1 MLDSYVSY
9 IPVCLI
15 SIGIAWVF
23 RKLRPIV
30 LQVFISFLFPIIVS
44 FALAFIPEL
53 LKPSPPGE
61 AWFAWALILG
71 ATWTMVAVPVCIA
84 AVIVFN
90 TIGKA
95 KVKSE
100 KDQKNLDSDAGQ
112 PKTPETN

>member
-15 SIGIAWVF
+15 SIGIAWAF

-30 LQVFISFLFPIIVS
+30 LQVFISFIIPIIVS

-61 AWFAWALILG
+61 AWLAWTLILG
-71 ATWTMVAVPVCIA
+71 ATWAMVAVPVCLV
-84 AVIVFN
+84 AVTAFN
-90 TIGKA
+90 VIGKA
-95 KVKSE
+95 KE
-100 KDQKNLDSDAGQ
+100 KAELK
-112 PKTPETN
+112 P

>member
-1 MLDSYVSY
+1 MLNLLDASY

-15 SIGIAWVF
+15 SIGSAWLF

-30 LQVFISFLFPIIVS
+30 FQVYLSFIVPIVFS
-44 FALAFIPEL
+44 FALAFVPEL

-71 ATWTMVAVPVCIA
+71 ATWSMAAVPVCIV

-95 KVKSE
+95 GKKSG
-100 KDQKNLDSDAGQ
+100 KG
-112 PKTPETN
+112 